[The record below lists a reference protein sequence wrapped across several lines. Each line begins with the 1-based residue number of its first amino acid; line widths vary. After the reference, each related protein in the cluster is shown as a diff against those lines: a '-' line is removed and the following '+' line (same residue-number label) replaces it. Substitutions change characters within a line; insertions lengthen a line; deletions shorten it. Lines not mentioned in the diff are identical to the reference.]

1 LAGLCDKIFKGG
13 VTVAVPDFQ
22 TLMLPVLRLFANGQ
36 ERGLRDAVDPIARE
50 FRLTHD
56 DITAVLPTKRQ
67 TRLRNRIGWA
77 HNYLKQSG
85 LLESPRRGVY
95 RITERGQSVLK
106 SGVNKIDINF
116 LSQYPEFLEFRSRS
130 GISEGDPN
138 QSVVTSTPAQTDL
151 TPDELVRAGYERL
164 HDSLRAQLL
173 ERVKQASPEFFES
186 LVIELL
192 VAMGYGGSREDA
204 ARVVGRSG
212 DEGIDG
218 IIKEDRLGLENIYVQ
233 AKRWENTVGRP
244 TIQQFA
250 GALQGQR
257 ARKGVLLTTSNFSR
271 DAIEY
276 ANGLQVSIVLVDGLK
291 LADLMIEF
299 GIGVTEFETVRL
311 KRLDEDYFI
320 DE

>member
-1 LAGLCDKIFKGG
+1 M
-13 VTVAVPDFQ
+13 
-22 TLMLPVLRLFANGQ
+22 MLPVLRLFADGR
-36 ERGLRDAVDPIARE
+36 EHGLRDAADPIARE
-50 FRLTHD
+50 FRLTQED
-56 DITAVLPTKRQ
+56 VAATLPSGRQ
-67 TRLRNRIGWA
+67 TRFRNRIAWA

-85 LLESPRRGVY
+85 LLGSPRRGIY
-95 RITERGQSVLK
+95 QITDRGRAVLG
-106 SGVNKIDINF
+106 SNVDRIDINF
-116 LSQYPEFLEFRSRS
+116 LSQYPEFLEFRSRGGGAGDDS
-130 GISEGDPN
+130 G
-138 QSVVTSTPAQTDL
+138 QAAATPVAAQTDL
-151 TPDELVRAGYERL
+151 TPDELVRAGYDRL
-164 HDSLRAQLL
+164 HESLRAQLL
-173 ERVKQASPEFFES
+173 ERVKQATPEFFEN

-192 VAMGYGGSREDA
+192 VAMGYGGSRDDA

-218 IIKEDRLGLENIYVQ
+218 IIKEDRLGLESIYVQ

-271 DAIEY
+271 EATDY
-276 ANGLQVSIVLVDGLK
+276 AGSLQVSIVLVDGLK

-311 KRLDEDYFI
+311 KRLDEDYFV
-320 DE
+320 EE

>member
-1 LAGLCDKIFKGG
+1 M
-13 VTVAVPDFQ
+13 AVPDFQ

-36 ERGLRDAVDPIARE
+36 ERGLRDAADPIAQE

-56 DITAVLPTKRQ
+56 DMTAALPSGRQ
-67 TRLRNRIGWA
+67 TRFRNRIAWA

-95 RITERGQSVLK
+95 RITERGQSALR

-116 LSQYPEFLEFRSRS
+116 LSQYPEFLEFRSR
-130 GISEGDPN
+130 GGASEDDAG
-138 QSVVTSTPAQTDL
+138 QSSAVVAPAQTDL
-151 TPDELVRAGYERL
+151 TPDELVRAGYDRL
-164 HDSLRAQLL
+164 HESLRAQLL
-173 ERVKQASPEFFES
+173 ERIKQASPEFFEN

-192 VAMGYGGSREDA
+192 VAMGYGGSRDDA
-204 ARVVGRSG
+204 ARVVGRTG

-233 AKRWENTVGRP
+233 AKRWGNTVGRP

-276 ANGLQVSIVLVDGLK
+276 ANSLQVSIVLVDGLR
-291 LADLMIEF
+291 LTDLMIEF

-311 KRLDEDYFI
+311 KRLDEDYFV
-320 DE
+320 EE